1 MMKPTP
7 AFIFSE
13 MEQLHANAEHAT
25 AKTRKST
32 MRGKAEIKVCDQI
45 ADDIFASRMYRYE
58 DESREMLRVVVL
70 MMIAGAVVGFA
81 LSVWGIL

>member
-1 MMKPTP
+1 MTD
-7 AFIFSE
+7 
-13 MEQLHANAEHAT
+13 AE
-25 AKTRKST
+25 RK
-32 MRGKAEIKVCDQI
+32 VQDQI
-45 ADDIFASRMYRYE
+45 ADEIFADRMYRYE